1 MLNPLKSLLTW
12 LGMVA
17 AQWFGANLCVFIL
30 SLFLYT
36 DRPATWTRFMVN
48 VAFIGVGFL
57 IGIYGAGMLI
67 LRRLR
72 GVELLPRARFFSTQA
87 GCLLPLLALAIYSW
101 SIYHARPAE
110 FQTLIVEDWQV
121 RLAQTALWLAIL
133 GFHLPG
139 WLKHRPVS
147 MKQIIKESI

>member
-1 MLNPLKSLLTW
+1 MLKILKSLLTW
-12 LGMVA
+12 LGIVV

-36 DRPATWTRFMVN
+36 DQPATWSRFMIN
-48 VAFIGVGFL
+48 VAFMGVGFL
-57 IGIYGAGMLI
+57 IGIYWAGMLI

-72 GVELLPRARFFSTQA
+72 VAELLPRARFFTTLA

-101 SIYHARPAE
+101 SVYHARPVE

-139 WLKHRPVS
+139 WFKQLTGRPVVPV
-147 MKQIIKESI
+147 QEVQ